1 LVTSLNEAWQAQKQQ
16 RQHNVQELL
25 TGFQVERKQIA
36 MQLRDH
42 LRICQDEIR
51 QETRILLTDAT
62 QQRQDV
68 TLELTERLS
77 SFRTQLQDQTAQFL
91 AVTAA
96 ERSLMAEQLT
106 GDLGEFRQQL
116 VESVALLRHDLQITI
131 AAIASDVQSMRSN
144 TQAELTALRQDRLSN
159 LVTLVDGLRAD
170 TQDYL
175 TELATSRQ
183 DRAVQ
188 IHEQLQANRAH
199 RQAKTQTLRLNLRQ
213 HRASLRQNVWGI
225 SAEQLS
231 SHPAMPATP
240 LASTLKD
247 DMPSAAESIIPRP
260 FKPAVDLGITTLSLH
275 STPPPSAEAKSGE
288 PIANLQPLQ
297 RDAAQVEAD
306 IHTYIRQIE
315 GARLTEIETAL
326 GMNRFQTVDALRSL
340 IKKGVVAQRDRIYLA
355 QDKPH

>member
-1 LVTSLNEAWQAQKQQ
+1 VTSLNEAWQAQKQQ
-16 RQHNVQELL
+16 RQHNVQEML
-25 TGFQVERKQIA
+25 TGFQVERNQIA

-42 LRICQDEIR
+42 LRIFQDEIR
-51 QETRILLTDAT
+51 QETRILLTDAA

-68 TLELTERLS
+68 ALELTERLS

-106 GDLGEFRQQL
+106 GDLGKFRQQL
-116 VESVALLRHDLQITI
+116 AESVALLRHDLQITI
-131 AAIASDVQSMRSN
+131 AAIASDVQSLRSN

-175 TELATSRQ
+175 TELAASRQ
-183 DRAVQ
+183 DRAAQ
-188 IHEQLQANRAH
+188 IHSQLQSSRAH
-199 RQAKTQTLRLNLRQ
+199 RQAKIQTLRLNLRQ
-213 HRASLRQNVWGI
+213 YRASLRQSVWGI

-231 SHPAMPATP
+231 SHPVAPATP
-240 LASTLKD
+240 LTSIPKGHIPAV
-247 DMPSAAESIIPRP
+247 AEFIIPRP
-260 FKPAVDLGITTLSLH
+260 SKPAVDLAITTLSLH
-275 STPPPSAEAKSGE
+275 PTSPPSAEAKPGE

-355 QDKPH
+355 QDQPQ